1 MITLTAHLNVVAFA
15 EVANGLSREDSE
27 RVAAAFPDLFAS
39 AFRFYGVTG
48 AAEAAEDDAAP
59 PKPGPAKARKPKASP
74 TVDKGALAS
83 AVFAYVRAF
92 PNVRAEEVEVTAPDG
107 MDAKTWNR
115 VLRGFLERFVADGKM
130 YADGERR
137 GRRYKVAVKAAEPE
151 EGAAE

>member
-1 MITLTAHLNVVAFA
+1 MNLIATLTREAFNEACAALPQADADTIAETYPHLFSAYFTYNA
-15 EVANGLSREDSE
+15 R
-27 RVAAAFPDLFAS
+27 AADARPAAS
-39 AFRFYGVTG
+39 
-48 AAEAAEDDAAP
+48 
-59 PKPGPAKARKPKASP
+59 PGPAKAREPKASP

-115 VLRGFLERFVADGKM
+115 VLRGILEKFVTDGKM

-137 GRRYKVAVKAAEPE
+137 GRRYKVAVKATEPE

>member
-1 MITLTAHLNVVAFA
+1 MVLVRPTLLSMLDAMSDEEIEPIAAAHPVLRKCLVPVGAEVVAMA
-15 EVANGLSREDSE
+15 
-27 RVAAAFPDLFAS
+27 
-39 AFRFYGVTG
+39 G
-48 AAEAAEDDAAP
+48 APA
-59 PKPGPAKARKPKASP
+59 PGPAKAREPKASP

-151 EGAAE
+151 EGALQDAMGRA